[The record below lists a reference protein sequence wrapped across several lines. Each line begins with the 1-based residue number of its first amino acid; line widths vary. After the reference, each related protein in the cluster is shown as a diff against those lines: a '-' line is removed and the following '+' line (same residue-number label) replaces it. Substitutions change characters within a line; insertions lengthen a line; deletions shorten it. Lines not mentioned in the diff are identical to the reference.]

1 MIIQNITTSLLIK
14 KKQLEQ
20 RIHAIEADF
29 KKGRSANFSEQTTE
43 SENNEVLDEIH
54 HEAVIELTLIDE
66 ALQRIDD
73 EKYGLCTGCEEK
85 IESKRLAILP
95 YTDTCIHCAQ

>member
-1 MIIQNITTSLLIK
+1 MIIESITTSLLDK

-29 KKGRSANFSEQTTE
+29 KKGRSTNFSEQITE
-43 SENNEVLDEIH
+43 SENSEVLDEIH
-54 HEAVIELTLIDE
+54 HEAVIELTLISE

-73 EKYGLCTGCEEK
+73 DKYGLCTGCEEQ
-85 IESKRLAILP
+85 IEPKRLAILP